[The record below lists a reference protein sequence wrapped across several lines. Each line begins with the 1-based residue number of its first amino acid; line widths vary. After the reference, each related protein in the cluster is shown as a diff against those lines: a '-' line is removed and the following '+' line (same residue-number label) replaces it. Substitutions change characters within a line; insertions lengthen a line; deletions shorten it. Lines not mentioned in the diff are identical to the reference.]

1 MTVRGAGGRD
11 AGDREDK
18 GWREC
23 EERQEGL
30 LKRSRR
36 KCGVL
41 LITDVL

>member
-1 MTVRGAGGRD
+1 MCEREGGGGG